1 MYVSIHLHSNS
12 TVRDNFAEGENMNFF
27 LNSDIVIILLKTKW
41 GRERRLNFV
50 IFVVWS
56 ALIVRGWVVVGWS
69 RKSCLGPAEIS
80 FFCVPGL
87 IQDEGRRVSLRFRL
101 FISDLNQGNK
111 DFESKNVGSRF
122 FSVVPW
128 MERFSLDL
136 RSGKWDVVVCGIHSR
151 RLI

>member
-1 MYVSIHLHSNS
+1 M
-12 TVRDNFAEGENMNFF
+12 
-27 LNSDIVIILLKTKW
+27 IILLKTKW

-69 RKSCLGPAEIS
+69 RKSCLEPAEIS

-87 IQDEGRRVSLRFRL
+87 IQDGGRRVSLRFCL

-111 DFESKNVGSRF
+111 DIECKKVGSRF
-122 FSVVPW
+122 FRVVPW

-136 RSGKWDVVVCGIHSR
+136 GSGKWDVVVCGIHSR